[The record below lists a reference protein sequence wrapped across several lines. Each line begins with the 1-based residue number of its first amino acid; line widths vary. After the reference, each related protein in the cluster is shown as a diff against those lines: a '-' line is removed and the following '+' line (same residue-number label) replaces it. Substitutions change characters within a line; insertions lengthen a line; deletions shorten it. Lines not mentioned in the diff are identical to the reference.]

1 MKKLLFSLIIV
12 VALGLFVPKD
22 EVLSYLQIDS
32 SLDSNIDSN
41 LDKAEVV
48 RVVDGDTVVVKID
61 GSDFKLRLIGVDTP
75 ESVASKEYLD
85 RTGKEN
91 TESGKTAS
99 EYTKS
104 LLPEGTIVYLEKD
117 VSDTDR
123 YGRLL
128 RYVWL
133 EIPEDTNDSEEIS
146 GKMLNAILVKNG
158 YAEAVAYKP
167 DIKHQ
172 DVLKQL
178 GNKKNSQ

>member
-32 SLDSNIDSN
+32 SLDSNIDSD

-123 YGRLL
+123 YGRLF
-128 RYVWL
+128 
-133 EIPEDTNDSEEIS
+133 
-146 GKMLNAILVKNG
+146 
-158 YAEAVAYKP
+158 
-167 DIKHQ
+167 
-172 DVLKQL
+172 
-178 GNKKNSQ
+178 